1 MLYCWSLM
9 FTPYFTLRVKQDT
22 HRKFHQALQRP
33 RYDAVFARNLFV
45 VVGVHRVYVRGVGW
59 L

>member
-1 MLYCWSLM
+1 M
-9 FTPYFTLRVKQDT
+9 RVKQDT